1 LRHLFDAAR
10 RWILQI
16 WKVIYHAL
24 HFTFAVILAPIVLP
38 IAWLAKNAKKRAAAL
53 EESSPLPAGIPTRR
67 EMKALQP
74 HMASGD
80 AAALRIWL
88 RGAFY
93 FHAIED
99 YAADPE
105 AAAEAAR
112 DLAELANADGGY
124 RATVKAR
131 A

>member
-1 LRHLFDAAR
+1 MRRLASSAW
-10 RWILQI
+10 RWIFRI
-16 WKVIYHAL
+16 GK
-24 HFTFAVILAPIVLP
+24 ILAIALRFLAALVLAPFVLP
-38 IAWLAKNAKKRAAAL
+38 FAWATKKWPLAAQPA
-53 EESSPLPAGIPTRR
+53 PLPDGIPTRR

-74 HMASGD
+74 HMAKGD
-80 AAALRIWL
+80 ASALRIWL

-99 YAADPE
+99 YGADPE

-112 DLAELANADGGY
+112 DLAELANTDGGY
-124 RATVKAR
+124 RATVKVR